1 MIKSVTSN
9 FVHIGK
15 KHPRL
20 RSQDH
25 PVLQVVAYVWVTLAL
40 VFSLVPL
47 FVTIINAFKSNAA
60 VATNIFTLPTK
71 HIFSDAKNNFGSAW
85 TVVWRPM
92 LNSVWVSLVAAFF
105 NMFIASV
112 MAYIYTRKKFY
123 GREFFFRFYIIILL
137 IPSILGMSTLYP
149 MMAETFRL
157 KNSYFAVWLPVLAG
171 GQAGALFL
179 FRTFFAQQPSAVYE
193 SAMLDGANDVQIYIH
208 LTLPFSLPIMLL
220 NFISTFGGQY
230 NDFLWSSLILEGEK
244 LTLMP
249 VLNAMAGEFNST
261 KQGVGYAAYLIAS
274 VPLIITSAFSLSKLQ
289 SGDFAAGLKL

>member
-1 MIKSVTSN
+1 MTKSVTSN
-9 FVHIGK
+9 FVLIGK

-25 PVLQVVAYVWVTLAL
+25 PVLQCVAYLWVAAALA
-40 VFSLVPL
+40 FSLMPL
-47 FVTIINAFKSNAA
+47 FVTIINSLKSNAA
-60 VATNIFTLPTK
+60 VAANIFTLPTK
-71 HIFSDAKNNFGSAW
+71 AIFSDTHNNFGNAW
-85 TVVWRPM
+85 SVVWRPM

-105 NMFIASV
+105 NMLIASV
-112 MAYIYTRKKFY
+112 LAYIFTRKNFY
-123 GREFFFRFYIIILL
+123 GKEFFFRFYIIILL
-137 IPSILGMSTLYP
+137 VPSILGMSTLYP
-149 MMAETFRL
+149 MMAETFHL
-157 KNSYFAVWLPVLAG
+157 KNSYLAIWLPVLAG

-179 FRTFFAQQPSAVYE
+179 FRTFFAQQPSSVYE
-193 SAMLDGANDVQIYIH
+193 SAMLDGANDVQIYFH

-230 NDFLWSSLILEGEK
+230 NDFLWSSLILEGNK

-261 KQGVGYAAYLIAS
+261 KQGVGYAAYLIAA